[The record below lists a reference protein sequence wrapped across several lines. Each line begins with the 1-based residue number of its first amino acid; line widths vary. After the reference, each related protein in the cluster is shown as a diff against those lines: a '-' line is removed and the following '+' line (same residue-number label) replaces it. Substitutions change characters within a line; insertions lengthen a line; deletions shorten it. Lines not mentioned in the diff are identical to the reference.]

1 MYKAVYKT
9 RGPIPQDVIEA
20 VSFDKPSLKEGQVL
34 LEMLAAPINPSDV
47 LTLTGQYGILPPL
60 PAVGGNEGVAKVVEL
75 GLGVTHLEL
84 GQTVLLPMGIGTWST
99 HMVAEAKSLVSLPNG
114 VDPVQLSMITINPPT
129 ASLML
134 SEFVDLNEGD
144 WVIQNAAN
152 SGVGSYLIA
161 LAKLRGIKTVNVV
174 RRESLVAPMLA
185 AGADVV
191 LVDGFV
197 DDLSLAKRVSAATK
211 GASIKLGIDAV
222 GGNATNRIG
231 ETLCEG
237 ATLVNYGAMSG
248 EACALAPTIII
259 FKDITVRGFWLA
271 KWFRTST
278 PEQQKEVFGNT
289 TILFNP
295 PYGERLNIDT
305 EEFYKKIGDTL
316 KHGYPDSK
324 VWFITS
330 DLEALKFVGLRTSKR
345 IPLKNGDLDCRLV
358 RYDMYAGTRK
368 VRADEREIPE
378 SEIDLELSL
387 IHI

>member
-1 MYKAVYKT
+1 MFKAEYQT

-20 VSFDKPSLKEGQVL
+20 VPFEKPKLKEGQVL

-60 PAVGGNEGVAKVVEL
+60 PAIGGNEGVAKVLEH
-75 GLGVTHLEL
+75 GPGVTAPEI
-84 GQTVLLPMGIGTWST
+84 GQTVLLPMGIGTWAT
-99 HMVAEAKSLVSLPNG
+99 HMVAEAKTLVSLPNG

-134 SEFVDLNEGD
+134 SEFVDLKEGD

-152 SGVGSYLIA
+152 SGVGSYLID
-161 LAKLRGIKTVNVV
+161 LAKLRGLKTVNVV

-197 DDLSLAKRVSAATK
+197 DDQSLAKRVKAATN
-211 GASIKLGIDAV
+211 GAAIKLGIDAV
-222 GGNATNRIG
+222 GGSATNRLG
-231 ETLCEG
+231 ETLCDG

-278 PEQQKEVFGNT
+278 PERQKEVFGNIIKLIST
-289 TILFNP
+289 GKLSAPIHAL
-295 PYGERLNIDT
+295 YHVKDIKEAVAVAAGGER
-305 EEFYKKIGDTL
+305 EG
-316 KHGYPDSK
+316 K
-324 VWFITS
+324 VVLVN
-330 DLEALKFVGLRTSKR
+330 DEAKL
-345 IPLKNGDLDCRLV
+345 
-358 RYDMYAGTRK
+358 
-368 VRADEREIPE
+368 
-378 SEIDLELSL
+378 
-387 IHI
+387 